1 MRIIDI
7 INKKANK
14 QELTKQEIDFFIKNY
29 VDGNIPDYQAS
40 VLLMAIRLNSLNET
54 ETSHLTNAMIY
65 SGDTID

>member
-40 VLLMAIRLNSLNET
+40 ALLMAIRLNSLNET